1 MNPRRRRASRRANKA
16 SKLRHRKWARKTLV
30 VGPFKPI
37 DGDSVACTKAV
48 INFLRKRGK
57 EAFTLPTPVMYAQIA
72 WILSQDDYHPA
83 GITGGLTTDDLQKA
97 YDDVIAVW
105 RPDEI
110 ILVDGQLSTLG
121 FDTRGVPV
129 YTIDHHTHLGTK
141 DDESAFIQE
150 ASSAGCLLIDHFGI
164 YDPILVVSILTD
176 TFWLRQ
182 HLPAQ
187 ATIRLAKLVKRGV
200 LTDDLLIDIQHRLM
214 VRKDPH
220 IVEAL
225 REGTMRVSKSRRT
238 VYVVLKDSNAEIH
251 RGCMGELGYFFDN
264 ICCVRG
270 DGYVSFKL
278 HERSEELPELA
289 IKYGGGGHQ
298 DVAGGQL
305 ASSTDWDIN
314 NRLEQDFLRVAE
326 PSA

>member
-1 MNPRRRRASRRANKA
+1 MLPRKQRASGRPNA
-16 SKLRHRKWARKTLV
+16 SELRHQKWARKTLV
-30 VGPFKPI
+30 VGPSKPI
-37 DGDSVACTKAV
+37 DGDSVACVKAI
-48 INFLRKRGK
+48 INHLRKQGK
-57 EAFTLPTPVMYAQIA
+57 EAYTLPTPVMYAQLA
-72 WILSQDDYHPA
+72 WILSPDDYHPA

-97 YDDVIAVW
+97 YDAVIASW

-110 ILVDGQLSTLG
+110 ILVDGQLPLLG
-121 FDTRGVPV
+121 FDPRGVPV
-129 YTIDHHTHLGTK
+129 YTIDHHTHKGTQDDK
-141 DDESAFIQE
+141 DGFIQE
-150 ASSAGCLLIDHFGI
+150 APSAGCLLIKNFGI
-164 YDPILVVSILTD
+164 FDAILVVSILTD

-182 HLPAQ
+182 HMPAQ
-187 ATIRLAKLVKRGV
+187 AACYLAKLVEHGC
-200 LTDDLLIDIQHRLM
+200 LTDDLLIDIQHKLM

-225 REGTMRVSKSRRT
+225 REGTMRISKSRKT
-238 VYVVLKDSNAEIH
+238 VFVVLMEANPEIH
-251 RGCMGELGYFFDN
+251 RGAMGELGYFFDN

-278 HERSEELPELA
+278 YERSKELPKLA
-289 IKYGGGGHQ
+289 IKYGGGGHE

-305 ASSTDWDIN
+305 ASSSDWDVN